1 MMKQAIAEIEG
12 LTKEVEIGEVYKG
25 KVVRLMAFGAFV
37 ELLPGK
43 DGLVHISELAEGRVD
58 KVEDVVKVDD
68 EVTVRVIDIDNLG
81 RINLTMRD
89 PEAVSGSVGIS
100 DEDDQGSSGQSQ
112 KNSNQ
117 KSRKSRGGD
126 RNNDRHGG
134 TPRPNRKGNS
144 RSW

>member
-1 MMKQAIAEIEG
+1 M
-12 LTKEVEIGEVYKG
+12 VE
-25 KVVRLMAFGAFV
+25 
-37 ELLPGK
+37 
-43 DGLVHISELAEGRVD
+43 
-58 KVEDVVKVDD
+58 VDD

-100 DEDDQGSSGQSQ
+100 DEDDQGNSGQSQ

-126 RNNDRHGG
+126 RNNDRRGG
-134 TPRPNRKGNS
+134 EPRPNRKGNS